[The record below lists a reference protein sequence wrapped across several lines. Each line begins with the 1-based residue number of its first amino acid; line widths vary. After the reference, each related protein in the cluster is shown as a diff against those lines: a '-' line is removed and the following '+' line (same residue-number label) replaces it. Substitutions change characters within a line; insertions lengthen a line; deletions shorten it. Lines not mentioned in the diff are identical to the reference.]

1 MSSRSDVSFRAIARR
16 RMSAFRRNQEGA
28 AAIEFVL
35 WMPFFIVLLAI
46 ITDFTFLYMT
56 NSSMWSS
63 AREAA
68 RAMSVREA
76 DAAEASNMITSSL
89 IRGGNYY
96 VKVDPL
102 SSEVSAIIRIG
113 MADASIF
120 GIFGSV
126 LNDDLV
132 AIVRM
137 RKEPM
142 D

>member
-1 MSSRSDVSFRAIARR
+1 MSKRSNVSFRAIARR
-16 RMSAFRRNQEGA
+16 RMSAFRRDQNGS

-35 WMPFFIVLLAI
+35 WMPFFVVLLAI

-56 NSSMWSS
+56 NSSMWDS
-63 AREAA
+63 ARLAA
-68 RAMSVREA
+68 RQMSVRNV
-76 DAAEASNMITSSL
+76 DAATATNIIEGTL

-96 VKVDPL
+96 VSVDPL
-102 SSEVSAIIRIG
+102 SSEVSAIVRIG
-113 MADASIF
+113 MAEASIF
-120 GIFGSV
+120 GIFSSV

-132 AIVRM
+132 AVVKM

>member
-1 MSSRSDVSFRAIARR
+1 
-16 RMSAFRRNQEGA
+16 
-28 AAIEFVL
+28 
-35 WMPFFIVLLAI
+35 MPFFIVLLAI
-46 ITDFTFLYMT
+46 ITDFTFIYMT
-56 NSSMWSS
+56 NSSMWDS

-76 DAAEASNMITSSL
+76 NRTEATDLIKSSL

-96 VKVDPL
+96 VVVDPD

-113 MADASIF
+113 ISDASIF
-120 GIFGSV
+120 GILGPV

-132 AIVRM
+132 AVVKM

-142 D
+142 

>member
-56 NSSMWSS
+56 NASMWSS
-63 AREAA
+63 A
-68 RAMSVREA
+68 REA